1 MVDVPLSTPLTKP
14 EVLTVAAAM
23 FPLLQVPPLAPPL
36 MASWLVVFAQM
47 VVVPVMVPGLGTV
60 QLPGAV
66 ITAEDSALLVLASES
81 QEQRVLMVWAAL
93 WL

>member
-1 MVDVPLSTPLTKP
+1 MTDTPPALPLTKP
-14 EVLTVAAAM
+14 DALTEADIVLL
-23 FPLLQVPPLAPPL
+23 LLQVPPLAPPL

-60 QLPGAV
+60 QVPGAV
-66 ITAEDSALLVLASES
+66 ITAEDSVLLVLASES

-93 WL
+93 W